1 MNDDEIER
9 LLRELPSP
17 ALPEAWRT
25 GILAEARRQSQAEK
39 SPHREWPP
47 ILLWLRNVCARNP
60 VSVSALAALWLLI
73 FLFRVTTPVDLQ
85 EQEIL
90 AHADRSQPVRLIT
103 MADEIRLVEIA
114 EETREQPQP
123 IP

>member
-25 GILAEARRQSQAEK
+25 GILAKARRQSQAEK

-47 ILLWLRNVCARNP
+47 ILLWLRNIFARNP
-60 VSVSALAALWLLI
+60 ISVSALAALWLLI

-114 EETREQPQP
+114 EETREQPRP